1 MNLKI
6 NKPNPKNFYSKD
18 NEKSKGTFEKNKS
31 FDYWLRKNPY
41 YHHRLKKFYQF
52 HIPPGYHVLQ
62 VGCHNGYLLDAVKP
76 TYGMGIDTDEQAIT
90 QAQEAYPQY
99 EFRVGTVEDIP
110 RTLAFDYIILS
121 CHTMCIEDIHHFFIL
136 LQRVCHAGTRIVIDT
151 YSYLWEPFL
160 WMAQKMGLRRPTVF
174 KNWVSRD
181 DLANFLYTTNFQVV
195 TTGRFTLLPIYIPL
209 LSTLFNTVFVHIP
222 LIRCLSL
229 NEWIVARPHML
240 SIHTTHNSTISVII
254 PCKNERGTIETIV
267 QQFPKLGGSTELIFI
282 DGHSHDGTFEEMER
296 VQKLYPEKN
305 ISCYVQDGRGKGD
318 AVRKGFDKARG
329 EIVVIHDGDNTV
341 LPEELPKFV
350 QTLISGRGEFINGS
364 RLVYD
369 IEAMRFL
376 NVLANYFF
384 TIVLS
389 WILNQR
395 VKDTLCGTKM
405 LWRSD
410 YQRIATNR
418 AFFGEFDPF
427 GDFDLLFGAAKL
439 NLKIIDV
446 PVHYKHRQYGKPQV
460 NHFVHGWI
468 LLYMS
473 LIGIRKFKLY

>member
-6 NKPNPKNFYSKD
+6 GKRKSKKLYSQRVKSKD
-18 NEKSKGTFEKNKS
+18 DIGKKKS
-31 FDYWLRKNPY
+31 FDYWLRRNHY
-41 YHHRLKKFYQF
+41 YHYRLKKFYQF
-52 HIPPGYHVLQ
+52 HIPEGSQVLQ
-62 VGCHNGYLLDAVKP
+62 IGCHNGYLLDAIKP
-76 TYGMGIDTDEQAIT
+76 SYGMGIDDDEHAIAT
-90 QAQEAYPQY
+90 AQQAYPHY
-99 EFRVGTVEDIP
+99 DFRVGTIDDIP
-110 RTLAFDYIILS
+110 KTASFDYIILS
-121 CHTMCIEDIHHFFIL
+121 CQTMCIDDIHHFFIS
-136 LQRVCHAGTRIVIDT
+136 LQRICHPGTRIVIDT
-151 YSYLWEPFL
+151 YSYLWEPLL
-160 WMAQKMGLRRPTVF
+160 WIAQKLGLRRPTLF

-181 DLANFLYTTNFQVV
+181 DLANVLYTTNFQVI
-195 TTGRFTLLPIYIPL
+195 TTGRFTLMPIYIPL
-209 LSTLFNTVFVHIP
+209 ISTICNVFAHIP
-222 LIRCLSL
+222 LIRCLCL
-229 NEWIVARPHML
+229 NEWIVARPIMPL
-240 SIHTTHNSTISVII
+240 LHTINNSTVSVIV

-267 QQFPKLGGSTELIFI
+267 QQFPKLGLSTELIFI
-282 DGHSHDGTFEEMER
+282 DGHSRDGTFEEMER

-305 ISCYVQDGRGKGD
+305 ISCYIQDGRGKGD
-318 AVRKGFDKARG
+318 AVRKGFDRARG
-329 EIVVIHDGDNTV
+329 DIVVIHDGDNTV

-350 QTLISGRGEFINGS
+350 QALISGKGEFINGS

-384 TIVLS
+384 TVLLS

-410 YQRIATNR
+410 YHRIAASR
-418 AFFGEFDPF
+418 KFFGEFDPF
-427 GDFDLLFGAAKL
+427 GDFDLLFVAAKL

-460 NHFVHGWI
+460 NHFIHGWI